1 MTISSTLMTLIFYS
15 VVILLE
21 EVTRKLLIYMCDIK
35 L

>member
-1 MTISSTLMTLIFYS
+1 MTISSTLMTLMFYS